1 MKIKDLPKP
10 IRNWLWKYVVFR
22 PAIVYAYST
31 VDELEYIDRIWWAY
45 IGQTRQQL
53 MSRHNQHMG
62 HDYRQKRQPWSDLYP
77 EIRIVWQGKCP
88 DFFLDLIEEWHIK
101 RRKPRYNYIHNTK
114 NPNRITKYQAEGT
127 RQYRDLQRKYEQRV
141 LARSFRPANMKP

>member
-1 MKIKDLPKP
+1 MKVKDLPKP
-10 IRNWLWKYVVFR
+10 LRNWLWKYFIFR

-31 VDELEYIDRIWWAY
+31 SDEFNFIARIHWAY

-53 MSRHNQHMG
+53 MARHNQHMG
-62 HDYRQKRQPWSDLYP
+62 YDPRQKRQPWSDLYP
-77 EIRIVWQGKCP
+77 EVRIVWQGKCP

-114 NPNRITKYQAEGT
+114 NSTRITKYSAESA
-127 RQYRDLQRKYEQRV
+127 RRERDL
-141 LARSFRPANMKP
+141 ARCYRGATMMP